1 MSFVYRNMLP
11 MVLAVSAAVF
21 AWLYGGTIG
30 SVMLGVAPWLC
41 LLMLEGMLF
50 FPQRHKDET
59 SFEARERVWETL
71 KRDPLTLAALAFAVI
86 LAIPFVNAG
95 LCPTCDAEAIAAGAN
110 PDPLVRFLPFCLNRL
125 HHLNVFLWF
134 LPALIAMLAVR
145 HSLTRNGKRTFLEMV
160 VWNGVALA
168 VVGVVQQV
176 AHAPG
181 PLWSGLMGNRA
192 GYFFS
197 TFGYTNMGGD
207 YFTTLFGLSVALW
220 RFRVDEVRKQ
230 ESDLRRDGRTLG
242 RHFFWHKHYLLIP
255 ACINFVGAMST
266 LSRAAIILVSTLA
279 VVFFFHAAITF
290 LSRMKKAVRV
300 KAGAYSCLILIIIA
314 VLASIFMPDDLQ
326 REVSTLNSGEVLN
339 RVTGKDDALARQS
352 IRLWKEYPIFGCG
365 GWGFMHL
372 QAVAAN
378 EVDPEKK
385 FVGSTG
391 GINVHNDYLQF
402 LTEHGVVG
410 FACLV
415 AMVGILLIPV
425 SKAWCALAKAARFAP
440 KGKAPPSPRALFAL
454 PAGAFCVLATA
465 AATLVHA
472 FGDCPLRSPAV
483 LFLFFTELAALDGFI
498 PHGIHQSKSND
509 KGTHHHVEG

>member
-1 MSFVYRNMLP
+1 MLFVYKNMLP
-11 MVLAVSAAVF
+11 MVLAASAAVF

-30 SVMLGVAPWLC
+30 SVMLGVTPWLC
-41 LLMLEGMLF
+41 LLLFEGMLF
-50 FPQRHKDET
+50 FPQRRNDET
-59 SFEARERVWETL
+59 SFEARERVWITL
-71 KRDPLTLAALAFAVI
+71 THDPLTLVVLAFVVI
-86 LAIPFVNAG
+86 LAIPFVNVG

-110 PDPLVRFLPFCLNRL
+110 PDPFARFLPFCVNRL
-125 HHLNVFLWF
+125 HHLGVFLWF

-145 HSLTRNGKRTFLEMV
+145 HSLTRNGKRVFLEMV

-168 VVGVVQQV
+168 AMGGLQQL
-176 AHAPG
+176 AEAPG
-181 PLWSGLMGNRA
+181 PLWSNLMGKHA
-192 GYFFS
+192 GHFFS
-197 TFGYTNMGGD
+197 TFGYPNMGGD

-339 RVTGKDDALARQS
+339 RVTGKNDALARQG
-352 IRLWKEYPIFGCG
+352 IKLWKEYPIFGCG

-509 KGTHHHVEG
+509 KGTHHHAEG